1 MQARITTELKEL
13 DRKVNK
19 ALKAGLLAH
28 QAFFQRVEKL
38 KGHYVATYTLYI
50 PLFNAEDVKLIR
62 NEGK

>member
-1 MQARITTELKEL
+1 MQERITAELKEL

-19 ALKAGLLAH
+19 ALKTGLLAH

-50 PLFNAEDVKLIR
+50 PLFNAKDAELIR
-62 NEGK
+62 NDGE